1 MWVTSSNI
9 GTYSELSFFSQFRS
23 LYFNLYSSVLL
34 LPYHFLFSSVF
45 VTTWFTSKAIVIPMF
60 FLIVLRYIFF
70 VIIKSLTWC
79 TYLLKLT
86 CIFIMSSAP
95 RLLLTIC
102 LVECQWWPRICG
114 SRYCTALRRRM
125 SALRRMSWSSCCRRS
140 PLPSAMMDS
149 SLLAACTLLRS
160 DHTVAHLV
168 TLDLQIYMFKM
179 QNVFEESQCKFI
191 R

>member
-1 MWVTSSNI
+1 MSNFLKYRDLFW
-9 GTYSELSFFSQFRS
+9 TLFFQFRS

-34 LPYHFLFSSVF
+34 LSYHFLFSSVF
-45 VTTWFTSKAIVIPMF
+45 VTTWFTSKAIVMPMF
-60 FLIVLRYIFF
+60 FLIIVLRYIFF

-95 RLLLTIC
+95 RLLLIIC
-102 LVECQWWPRICG
+102 LVECQWWPQICG

-149 SLLAACTLLRS
+149 SLLAACTLLRL

-179 QNVFEESQCKFI
+179 QNIFEESQCKFI